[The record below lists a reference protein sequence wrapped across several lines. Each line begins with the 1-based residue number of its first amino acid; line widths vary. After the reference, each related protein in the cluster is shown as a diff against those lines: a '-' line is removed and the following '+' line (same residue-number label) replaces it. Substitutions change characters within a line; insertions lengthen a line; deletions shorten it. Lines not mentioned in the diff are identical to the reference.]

1 MHSIFVNQD
10 GHSYRTLQTSSET
23 VGALASEIGVSNYT
37 ASVNTNIA
45 DDSTAIAQGDVVA
58 FVTRNKTGGY
68 RKSKCTQ
75 ALFDQMASMDQV
87 GLKPKKIFEILKVS
101 SWTFYNAR
109 KAGFNLASYEA
120 MTRANKAEN
129 DANRLA
135 KQQDVTTTT
144 TSTDNTSIDHV
155 DSKRTSFVLAD
166 HVMVEPLQKLVNA
179 QKGVLEAT
187 TELTEVINTHFKGT
201 ITIGTPSMTRD

>member
-1 MHSIFVNQD
+1 MHTIFLNQD
-10 GHSYRTLQTSSET
+10 SQSFRTLETNSET
-23 VGALASEIGVSNYT
+23 VGALASEIGVSSYT

-45 DDSTAIAQGDVVA
+45 DDSTSITQGDVVA

-75 ALFDQMASMDQV
+75 EMFDQMATLDQA
-87 GLKPKKIFEILKVS
+87 GIKASKIFEILGIS

-109 KAGFNLASYEA
+109 KTGFNMTEYEKV
-120 MTRANKAEN
+120 TKANKARN

-166 HVMVEPLQKLVNA
+166 HVMVEPLQNLINA
-179 QKGVLEAT
+179 QKGVLDAT
-187 TELTEVINTHFKGT
+187 TELTKVINTHFKGT
-201 ITIGTPSMTRD
+201 ITIGTPSMARD